1 MHRGSDVLCKFTW
14 EMQSMVFYLIYYK
27 YFFLVPFR
35 DSVLT
40 KLLKNALGGNSKT
53 FMVRMSSYSIS
64 LIYKLK
70 GFLFGEE
77 WLPGWLV
84 SSWSH
89 VQCFKEIVNLTQVY
103 MMLELLVPSL
113 RYWTNYVLNS
123 NSNSYKI
130 LI

>member
-1 MHRGSDVLCKFTW
+1 
-14 EMQSMVFYLIYYK
+14 MVFYLIYYK

-53 FMVRMSSYSIS
+53 FMVRMWSYSIS

-77 WLPGWLV
+77 IGYLDDWLV
-84 SSWSH
+84 H
-89 VQCFKEIVNLTQVY
+89 GHMCN
-103 MMLELLVPSL
+103 
-113 RYWTNYVLNS
+113 
-123 NSNSYKI
+123 I
-130 LI
+130 LKK

>member
-1 MHRGSDVLCKFTW
+1 
-14 EMQSMVFYLIYYK
+14 MVFYLIYYK

-53 FMVRMSSYSIS
+53 FMVRMSSYSIF

-77 WLPGWLV
+77 WLPG
-84 SSWSH
+84 
-89 VQCFKEIVNLTQVY
+89 
-103 MMLELLVPSL
+103 
-113 RYWTNYVLNS
+113 
-123 NSNSYKI
+123 
-130 LI
+130 